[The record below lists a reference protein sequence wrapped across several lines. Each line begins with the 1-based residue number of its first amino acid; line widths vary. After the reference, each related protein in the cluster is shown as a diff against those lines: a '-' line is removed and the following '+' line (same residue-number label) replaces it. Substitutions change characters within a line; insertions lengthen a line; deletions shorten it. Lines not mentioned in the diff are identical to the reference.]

1 MKRKMKKITALVISA
16 VILVTTLVIA
26 PFSAFAVST
35 AEELEGLNL
44 QIWADP
50 ENVLSQEDV
59 NTYNGGDK
67 LATLGGINPFKR
79 STSSEKYY
87 LFLPSTADCTS
98 LKLWF
103 NGTLTI
109 SGTAVTSGVATNVF
123 QDLNEGGIKREYTFN
138 FNGTNRSVTVLKSGD
153 VGTVYIDT
161 TSGSL
166 AAINDKDH
174 EGEEPGSI
182 MVVQPNG
189 DVDYMG
195 IMSKITGRGNGT
207 WEDGDGTKLP
217 YNVNLEKSAS
227 LLDMPSSKKWSLLAN
242 AGDSS
247 LVKNQLTYDFAKY
260 IGIDY
265 QPICKPVDLY
275 INQQYLGSY
284 QLSERVQIKSN
295 KIDITDAFENL
306 QIANGTPDPTTGII
320 MPADFDTNVPEV
332 VTEKET
338 WGGILGRNN
347 FTGHTVGA
355 YKSSPS
361 LKDPTDYT
369 GGYLYEIEISN
380 RWINE
385 NAGFCAYNRQGWV
398 IKNADYASENM
409 VKYSYD
415 LLYALGS
422 SVYNN
427 GVVPSVETT
436 TNCSGLSPF
445 TERSYGSRSI
455 TNPAPAT
462 QYQGMK
468 WSDFL
473 DADSAVRYYW
483 TQEFFK
489 NMDSSTSSTYF
500 YKELDSIDTKLHA
513 GPMWD
518 MDNSIGYGLNGSRW
532 GYSWTS
538 SEGWYTKNARIYRW
552 RSNDSEQGYSTDSES
567 PLNFYAALATNC
579 DDFWDMAEEYW
590 YSYISPAVDII
601 AGRAVD
607 ETGVLKSASEYINT
621 VAKSGTMNNLR
632 HNLDNDGAY
641 NTQYHISA
649 MTTWFNERQSWINSQ
664 IPQIN
669 ISNNASVSMAPVEDQ
684 TFTGSPI
691 EPKPVVTYN
700 GKVLQEDV
708 DYSYAYGAN
717 TNVGTAVVSAVG
729 KGYYSGQISANFNIV
744 KADLSNFTV
753 KIDTNAYKDMTL
765 EAVITDA
772 SGNELV
778 SGVSYQWYRDGVALA
793 GETSSEYVTVEGDVG
808 SLVTVTVTG
817 DNFNVQGSA
826 TSNSCNIIPG
836 TRPEGYTRTL
846 AAWDY
851 DYTAGSELLV
861 NANADDT
868 DYYYYA
874 TSGENKDTAIL
885 RASVNSTDPAK
896 IKWSGSA
903 DVYVNEDCSVLED
916 ESPVMGTSKTDGLA
930 WGEYPYFQTSLS
942 TAGYENI
949 KFSARL
955 GGTKKAPRDWKLQYS
970 LDGTHYYD
978 ITAATYSIVENKTM
992 ELAFNNVILPQE
1004 CDNQKLVYI
1013 RMVVNGNIAINGID
1027 TIINQTSGDASVN
1040 NIHIT
1045 GSSLKVITELYAPSF
1060 SVETESKLYD
1070 DDLITISD
1078 NNGGA
1083 PVYYSINGGEEMIYT
1098 GQFSPFDAKT
1108 SVIGD
1113 RAEIVAYA
1121 KFNDIESEKVTVVYT
1136 FGGVNILSFD
1146 YETYSKDVTAGAVA
1160 STGGVYDQSGKMTAY
1175 ADGKTQYIPLWND
1188 SNKAFSVAP
1197 DDTMTW
1203 SENSGFTYQVSTAGY
1218 ENVTFSCKAYTTTQ
1232 GPKSVSLQYSIN
1244 GMDYYDVS
1252 SNVVLPANAVLEDLF
1267 VNAPLPEECDNKA
1280 VVYIR
1285 LVTAEN
1291 LTNGGETLW
1300 NNNSKGNLY
1309 VNNVTVSGEDNGS
1322 FKMPYTNKSTD
1333 YFGSNGVI
1341 EYVSPDGMDMTYM
1354 VLDESNTIVQS
1365 GTYPQTGIQL
1375 STVDGFEPNCQEK
1388 YTVMIYVT
1396 EDEDESLI
1404 NTRTYQ
1410 YKGDAV
1416 VKFNFNSS
1424 SNLFENFV
1432 SSDFTYVT
1440 NTGGANSGKLSM
1452 RPNGYDPATL
1462 DYTGTYG
1469 VKVAWSDINYFYF
1482 DVYDGLNNP
1491 DNEYNG
1497 YWLIETSSLGYE
1509 GLTLNLE
1516 QLSSNQGPRDWGVAY
1531 STDGTNYTYIE
1542 NSNARAISNDVSSD
1556 TVETYGNLKLPSE
1569 CDNQEH
1575 LYIKVFING
1584 GEGVDGTEL
1593 DFATKGNTGINAIE
1607 ISGVEIARTLTVK
1620 TSVMATPDTDGSD
1633 IPWAN
1638 VAVSVDGAAAGTTDA
1653 NGELVLKYEKGS
1665 THTVTVTD
1673 AQFGT
1678 REYTVTLD
1686 GNTYVNAGLFVFDL
1700 NGDGIVNAKDYALL
1714 IKDSRY
1720 TQAKDAFKNFINY
1733 DCSDFSYPTNQ

>member
-123 QDLNEGGIKREYTFN
+123 QDLNEGGITREYTFN

-174 EGEEPGSI
+174 DGEEPGSI

-306 QIANGTPDPTTGII
+306 QIANGTTDPTTGII
-320 MPADFDTNVPEV
+320 IPADFETNVPSV
-332 VTEKET
+332 VTT
-338 WGGILGRNN
+338 GGSSGILTDN
-347 FTGHTVGA
+347 TGHTVGA

-422 SVYNN
+422 SVYND
-427 GVVPSVETT
+427 GIVPSVSTT
-436 TNCSGLSPF
+436 TDCSDLPRLSEF
-445 TERSYGSRSI
+445 TYGARSI

-538 SEGWYTKNARIYRW
+538 SDGWYTKYARIYRW
-552 RSNDSEQGYSTDSES
+552 RSNDSEQGYSTDKES

-579 DDFWDMAEEYW
+579 DDFWNMAEEYW
-590 YSYISPAVDII
+590 YTYISPAVDII

-607 ETGVLKSASEYINT
+607 QTGVLKSASEYINT

-632 HNLDNDGAY
+632 HNLDNDAVFD
-641 NTQYHISA
+641 NQYHINA
-649 MTTWFNERQSWINSQ
+649 MTAWFNERQSWINSQ

-669 ISNNASVSMAPVEDQ
+669 MGNDSSISIASVEDQ
-684 TFTGSPI
+684 TFTGNPI

-700 GKVLQEDV
+700 GKVLQEGV

-753 KIDTNAYKDMTL
+753 QIDTNAYKDMTL

-793 GETSSEYVTVEGDVG
+793 GETSSKYVTVEGDVG

-846 AAWDY
+846 ASWDY
-851 DYTAGSELLV
+851 DYTQGSELLI
-861 NANADDT
+861 NGNADDT
-868 DYYYYA
+868 DYYYY
-874 TSGENKDTAIL
+874 
-885 RASVNSTDPAK
+885 
-896 IKWSGSA
+896 
-903 DVYVNEDCSVLED
+903 VL
-916 ESPVMGTSKTDGLA
+916 G
-930 WGEYPYFQTSLS
+930 
-942 TAGYENI
+942 
-949 KFSARL
+949 
-955 GGTKKAPRDWKLQYS
+955 
-970 LDGTHYYD
+970 
-978 ITAATYSIVENKTM
+978 
-992 ELAFNNVILPQE
+992 
-1004 CDNQKLVYI
+1004 
-1013 RMVVNGNIAINGID
+1013 
-1027 TIINQTSGDASVN
+1027 
-1040 NIHIT
+1040 
-1045 GSSLKVITELYAPSF
+1045 
-1060 SVETESKLYD
+1060 
-1070 DDLITISD
+1070 
-1078 NNGGA
+1078 
-1083 PVYYSINGGEEMIYT
+1083 
-1098 GQFSPFDAKT
+1098 
-1108 SVIGD
+1108 
-1113 RAEIVAYA
+1113 
-1121 KFNDIESEKVTVVYT
+1121 
-1136 FGGVNILSFD
+1136 
-1146 YETYSKDVTAGAVA
+1146 
-1160 STGGVYDQSGKMTAY
+1160 
-1175 ADGKTQYIPLWND
+1175 ADGKHV
-1188 SNKAFSVAP
+1188 FS
-1197 DDTMTW
+1197 
-1203 SENSGFTYQVSTAGY
+1203 
-1218 ENVTFSCKAYTTTQ
+1218 
-1232 GPKSVSLQYSIN
+1232 
-1244 GMDYYDVS
+1244 
-1252 SNVVLPANAVLEDLF
+1252 
-1267 VNAPLPEECDNKA
+1267 
-1280 VVYIR
+1280 
-1285 LVTAEN
+1285 
-1291 LTNGGETLW
+1291 
-1300 NNNSKGNLY
+1300 
-1309 VNNVTVSGEDNGS
+1309 
-1322 FKMPYTNKSTD
+1322 
-1333 YFGSNGVI
+1333 
-1341 EYVSPDGMDMTYM
+1341 
-1354 VLDESNTIVQS
+1354 
-1365 GTYPQTGIQL
+1365 
-1375 STVDGFEPNCQEK
+1375 
-1388 YTVMIYVT
+1388 
-1396 EDEDESLI
+1396 
-1404 NTRTYQ
+1404 
-1410 YKGDAV
+1410 
-1416 VKFNFNSS
+1416 
-1424 SNLFENFV
+1424 
-1432 SSDFTYVT
+1432 
-1440 NTGGANSGKLSM
+1440 
-1452 RPNGYDPATL
+1452 
-1462 DYTGTYG
+1462 
-1469 VKVAWSDINYFYF
+1469 
-1482 DVYDGLNNP
+1482 
-1491 DNEYNG
+1491 
-1497 YWLIETSSLGYE
+1497 
-1509 GLTLNLE
+1509 
-1516 QLSSNQGPRDWGVAY
+1516 
-1531 STDGTNYTYIE
+1531 
-1542 NSNARAISNDVSSD
+1542 
-1556 TVETYGNLKLPSE
+1556 
-1569 CDNQEH
+1569 
-1575 LYIKVFING
+1575 
-1584 GEGVDGTEL
+1584 
-1593 DFATKGNTGINAIE
+1593 
-1607 ISGVEIARTLTVK
+1607 RTLSEHEK
-1620 TSVMATPDTDGSD
+1620 AK
-1633 IPWAN
+1633 
-1638 VAVSVDGAAAGTTDA
+1638 AAAA
-1653 NGELVLKYEKGS
+1653 AASN
-1665 THTVTVTD
+1665 
-1673 AQFGT
+1673 
-1678 REYTVTLD
+1678 
-1686 GNTYVNAGLFVFDL
+1686 
-1700 NGDGIVNAKDYALL
+1700 
-1714 IKDSRY
+1714 
-1720 TQAKDAFKNFINY
+1720 
-1733 DCSDFSYPTNQ
+1733 

>member
-1 MKRKMKKITALVISA
+1 MKKMFKKITALIISA
-16 VILVTTLVIA
+16 VILVTTLVIS

-50 ENVLSQEDV
+50 ENVLTQEDV
-59 NTYNGGDK
+59 NTFNGGDK

-87 LFLPSTADCTS
+87 LFLPSTADCTA

-109 SGTAVTSGVATNVF
+109 GGVEIVSGQPTNVF
-123 QDLNEGGIKREYTFN
+123 QDLNEGGITREYTFT
-138 FNGTNRSVTVLKSGD
+138 FNGTGRSVTVLKSGD

-161 TSGSL
+161 NSGSL
-166 AAINDKDH
+166 SAINDKDH

-195 IMSKITGRGNGT
+195 IMSKISGRGNGT
-207 WEDGDGTKLP
+207 WNEGDGTKLP
-217 YNVNLEKSAS
+217 YNINLEKSAS
-227 LLDMPSSKKWSLLAN
+227 LLDMPSSKKWCLLAN

-247 LVKNQLTYDFAKY
+247 LVKNQITYDFAKY
-260 IGIDY
+260 IGVKY
-265 QPICKPVDLY
+265 QPVCKPVDLY
-275 INQQYLGSY
+275 VNQQYLGSY

-295 KIDITDAFENL
+295 KINITDAFENL
-306 QIANGTPDPTTGII
+306 QIANGTTDPTTGII
-320 MPADFDTNVPEV
+320 IPADFDVNVPQV
-332 VTEKET
+332 VTT
-338 WGGILGRNN
+338 GGSSSTLTNG
-347 FTGHTVGA
+347 TGHTVGA

-369 GGYLYEIEISN
+369 GGYLYELEISN
-380 RWINE
+380 RWVNE

-398 IKNADYASENM
+398 IKNVDYASENM

-422 SVYNN
+422 SVYNG
-427 GVVPSVETT
+427 GVVPSVSTT
-436 TNCSGLSPF
+436 TNCSDLSRFSEF
-445 TERSYGSRSI
+445 TYGARSI
-455 TNPAPAT
+455 TNPAPAS
-462 QYQGMK
+462 QYQGKK
-468 WSDFL
+468 WNELL

-500 YKELDSIDTKLHA
+500 YKELDSIDTKLYA

-518 MDNSIGYGLNGSRW
+518 MDNSIGYGMNGSRW

-538 SEGWYTKNARIYRW
+538 SDGWYTKNARIYRW
-552 RSNDSEQGYSTDSES
+552 RSNDSDQSYSKDTES

-579 DDFWDMAEEYW
+579 SDFWDMAEEYW
-590 YSYISPAVDII
+590 YTYISPAVDII

-607 ETGVLKSASEYINT
+607 TTGVLKSASEYLNT

-632 HNLDNDGAY
+632 HNLDNDGAF

-669 ISNNASVSMAPVEDQ
+669 MSNNSSITMESVGEH

-691 EPKPVVTYN
+691 HPTPVVKD
-700 GKVLQEDV
+700 GDKILQEGV
-708 DYSYAYGAN
+708 DYTYSYADN
-717 TNVGTAVVSAVG
+717 TNAGSALVSAVG
-729 KGYYSGQISANFNIV
+729 KGYYTGQITGTFNIV
-744 KADLSNFTV
+744 RANLANCTAQ
-753 KIDTNAYKDMTL
+753 IDANAYKDMTL
-765 EAVITDA
+765 EAVVTDA
-772 SGNELV
+772 SGNELTA
-778 SGVSYQWYRDGVALA
+778 GMSYQWYRDGVALA
-793 GETSSEYVTVEGDVG
+793 GETNSQYVTVEGDVG
-808 SLVTVTVTG
+808 SLISVTVTG
-817 DNFNVQGSA
+817 DGYNVEGSVS
-826 TSNSCNIIPG
+826 SNTCNIIPG
-836 TRPEGYTRTL
+836 SRPEGYTRTL
-846 AAWDY
+846 ASWDY
-851 DYTAGSELLV
+851 DYTAASQLLV
-861 NANADDT
+861 NGNADDT

-885 RASVNSTDPAK
+885 RASVNATSSAK

-903 DVYVNEDCSVLED
+903 DLFVNEESSVLED

-930 WGEYPYFQTSLS
+930 WGEYPYFQTTLS

-949 KFSARL
+949 TFSARL

-970 LDGTHYYD
+970 LNGTD
-978 ITAATYSIVENKTM
+978 FTDVTGATYSITENKSM
-992 ELAFNNVILPQE
+992 ELAFNDIILPQE
-1004 CDNQKLVYI
+1004 CNNQRLVYI
-1013 RMVVNGNIAINGID
+1013 RIVVNSNTAINGID
-1027 TIINQTSGDASVN
+1027 TIVNQTSGDASVN
-1040 NIHIT
+1040 NIHIK
-1045 GSSLKVITELYAPSF
+1045 GSSLKVVTELYAPDF
-1060 SVETESKLYD
+1060 SVETGSRLYD
-1070 DDLITISD
+1070 DDVVSIND

-1098 GQFSPFDAKT
+1098 GSFSPFDAKT
-1108 SVIGD
+1108 ATLGD
-1113 RAEIVAYA
+1113 TAEIVAYA
-1121 KFNDIESEKVTVVYT
+1121 KFNDVKSEKVTAVYT
-1136 FGGVNILSFD
+1136 FAGVNIMSFA
-1146 YETYSKDVTAGAVA
+1146 YETYSTDVTAGAVA
-1160 STGGVYDQSGKMTAY
+1160 STGGVYDQSGRMTAY
-1175 ADGKTQYIPLWND
+1175 ADGKTQYIPLWNED
-1188 SNKAFSVAP
+1188 NKAFSVAP
-1197 DDTMTW
+1197 DDTMVW
-1203 SENSGFTYQVSTAGY
+1203 SENSGFTYQVTTAGY
-1218 ENVTFSCKAYTTTQ
+1218 ENVTFSCQAYTTAQ
-1232 GPKSVSLQYSIN
+1232 GPKSVSLQYSLD
-1244 GMDYYDVS
+1244 GVDYYDVS
-1252 SNVVLPANAVLEDLF
+1252 SNVVLSANSLLEDLF
-1267 VNAPLPEECDNKA
+1267 VNAKLPQECDNKST
-1280 VVYIR
+1280 VYIR

-1291 LTNGGETLW
+1291 LTNSGEPLW

-1309 VNNVTVSGEDNGS
+1309 VNNVTVAGEDNGT

-1354 VLDESNTIVQS
+1354 VLDEDNSIVQS

-1375 STVDGFEPNCQEK
+1375 STVEGFEPNCQEK
-1388 YTVMIYVT
+1388 YTVLIYVT
-1396 EDEDESLI
+1396 EDEDESLV

-1410 YKGDAV
+1410 YKGDSV

-1424 SNLFENFV
+1424 SNLFENYV
-1432 SSDFTYVT
+1432 SSDFKSVT

-1452 RPNGYDPATL
+1452 YPNGYDATTL

-1469 VKVAWSDINYFYF
+1469 VKVAWAETNFYYF
-1482 DVYDGLNNP
+1482 DIFSGLNNP
-1491 DNEYNG
+1491 DNELNG
-1497 YWLIETSSLGYE
+1497 YWLIETSSLGYK
-1509 GLTLNLE
+1509 GLTLNVE

-1531 STDGTNYTYIE
+1531 STNGSSYTYID
-1542 NSNARAISNDVSSD
+1542 NSNARAISNDASAD

-1569 CDNQEH
+1569 CDNQEK
-1575 LYIKVFING
+1575 LFIKIFING

-1593 DFATKGNTGINAIE
+1593 ELATKGNTGINAVE

-1620 TSVMATPDTDGSD
+1620 TSVMETPETDGSS

-1638 VAVSVDGAAAGTTDA
+1638 VSVAVDGVDVGTTDV
-1653 NGELVLKYEKGS
+1653 NGELVLKYEAGS

-1673 AQFGT
+1673 EQYGS

-1686 GNTYVNAGLFVFDL
+1686 ENAYINAGLFVFDL
-1700 NGDGIVNAKDYALL
+1700 NNDGIVNAKDYAMML
-1714 IKDSRY
+1714 KDGRY
-1720 TQAKDAFKNFINY
+1720 SQAKELFKNFINF
-1733 DCSDFSYPTNQ
+1733 DCSNFTYAQ